1 MRHEEKYCI
10 WSGSSIGGCPLEEAS
25 EQERIP
31 SIIGSIVWC
40 CPTSRVFPGCQGGM
54 FDHNTIRVLTSFRSV
69 SLTFDCFFRQATSDS
84 SKGAI
89 VMIIHSIALSIIIK
103 RILFL
108 LVVLLTLFQV
118 TGDNLEKAIVKIAEG
133 NILYET

>member
-1 MRHEEKYCI
+1 V
-10 WSGSSIGGCPLEEAS
+10 L
-25 EQERIP
+25 
-31 SIIGSIVWC
+31 V
-40 CPTSRVFPGCQGGM
+40 PGCHGGM

-69 SLTFDCFFRQATSDS
+69 SLTFDCCFRQAMSDS
-84 SKGAI
+84 SKGAT
-89 VMIIHSIALSIIIK
+89 VMIICAIALSIIIK

-118 TGDNLEKAIVKIAEG
+118 TGDNPEKAIVKVAEG